1 MIVSYAIV
9 RDDPPELFLAD
20 DLDTLQWVLA
30 LQLVAQTRPDDL
42 PEGELASIREALTE
56 QRWSDA
62 VSKWMSATG
71 RIVDVYPSEHVYEAN
86 HVELGAEELQFTP
99 LFRTQD

>member
-20 DLDTLQWVLA
+20 DIDTLQWVLA
-30 LQLVAQTRPDDL
+30 LQLVAQSRPRDL
-42 PEGELASIREALTE
+42 PENAVRSIRDALAE
-56 QRWSDA
+56 QRWGDA
-62 VSKWMSATG
+62 VYEWINVTG
-71 RIVDVYPSEHVYEAN
+71 RIVDVYPSEKVYEAQ

-99 LFRTQD
+99 